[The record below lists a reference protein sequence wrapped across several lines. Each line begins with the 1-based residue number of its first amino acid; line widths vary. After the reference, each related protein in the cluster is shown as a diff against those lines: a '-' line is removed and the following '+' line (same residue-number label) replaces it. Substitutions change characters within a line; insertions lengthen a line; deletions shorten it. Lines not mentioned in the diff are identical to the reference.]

1 MQIFK
6 NERLPMGDRFFVYGV
21 LKLIVLVDTMK
32 ASVNSTIYKLYII
45 FFDTKRKK
53 RALVIRVDIECH
65 ILMAINDYLL

>member
-45 FFDTKRKK
+45 YEKK
-53 RALVIRVDIECH
+53 KASPSNTSGH
-65 ILMAINDYLL
+65 AYGG